1 MRPRGF
7 ALGRVLLPVA
17 IAGYP
22 FALYFALTRFGAR
35 AGASVALGGAALLGL
50 RALNSGGGGSRLSLL
65 KVPLAIALLSGL
77 SAWANDGRFLMALP
91 VLVNLLLLA
100 VFSASL
106 RAEQTYVERIARL
119 RDRDFTPAKVRHCRQ
134 VTWVWIG
141 FFVLNAAVTAGLALA
156 GAVKAWAFH
165 TSFLSYVL
173 MSVLF
178 VGEWVVRKVRFGA
191 TVAPDP
197 EVTR

>member
-7 ALGRVLLPVA
+7 ALGRLLMPVA
-17 IAGYP
+17 VAGYP

-50 RALNSGGGGSRLSLL
+50 RALGTGGASRLSLL
-65 KVPLAIALLSGL
+65 KVPLVIALLSLL

-91 VLVNLLLLA
+91 VLINLVLLA
-100 VFSASL
+100 VFAASL

-134 VTWVWIG
+134 VTWVWIV
-141 FFVLNAAVTAGLALA
+141 FFVLNSAVTAGLALA
-156 GAVKAWAFH
+156 GAVKAWTFH

-178 VGEWVVRKVRFGA
+178 ASEWVVRKVRFGK
-191 TVAPDP
+191 TYPPDP
-197 EVTR
+197 EVSP